1 MMQRIARLV
10 ALVTVMLLG
19 SDLLAQDYVDVVYL
33 NNGSI
38 VRGIIIEQVPNE
50 SIKLQTKDGSIFVF
64 EMKDIQKFTKELK
77 ADQQQSAPGRGG
89 GSGSA
94 GEERE
99 GYVFG
104 FDMSFG
110 VGVGQA
116 EVEYGANVYQAEY
129 SEEYVRLSFTN
140 GAWVADG
147 IVLVGLGTGFEYYID
162 SRLGLLPVYAD
173 VRIVPLKGSVSPV
186 IVLQPGYSF
195 GVFSENGS
203 SNLPDGLD
211 FTGGLGVHAGMSE
224 SAGFEFAVL
233 YDYQSLSNTE
243 SNVYFGNTSVV
254 QRFGSVRLSV
264 GFLF

>member
-1 MMQRIARLV
+1 MDSIARLV
-10 ALVTVMLLG
+10 VIVAVMFLG

-77 ADQQQSAPGRGG
+77 ADPQQSAPSR
-89 GSGSA
+89 SGASGFA
-94 GEERE
+94 GKERE

-104 FDMSFG
+104 LDMSFG
-110 VGVGQA
+110 VGVGQT
-116 EVEYGANVYQAEY
+116 ELEIGSSNYQTEYNQD
-129 SEEYVRLSFTN
+129 YVRVSFTN

-147 IVLVGLGTGFEYYID
+147 IVLVGLGLGFEYYTD
-162 SRLGLLPVYAD
+162 SRFGLLPVYAD
-173 VRIVPLKGSVSPV
+173 VRIVPLKSTVSPV
-186 IVLQPGYSF
+186 IIFQPGYSF
-195 GVFSENGS
+195 GVFSDNGS

-254 QRFGSVRLSV
+254 QRYGSVRLSV